1 MTEELKIII
10 SAEVG
15 KLKSAVADAKSQISG
30 IGTEG
35 ESSSSK
41 MSSALEKAGNAAKK
55 AGKVVATAMAAG
67 LAAATAGVVAIGKAA
82 IESYAEYEQLVGGV
96 ETLFKDSAGIVQEY
110 AANAYKTAGLSA
122 NEYMSTVTSF
132 SASLL
137 SSLGGDTAAAAAYAD
152 QAITDMADNANKMGT
167 SITDIQN
174 AYQGFAKQN
183 YTMLDNLKLG
193 YGGTKSEME
202 RLIADANR
210 VKVANGE
217 MADLSIDSFA
227 DVVEAIHIIQTEMGI
242 TGTTAQEAM
251 ATISGSV
258 AMTKAAW
265 SNLLTGIADDNA
277 DFDKLMDN
285 FVESATAAFNNILP
299 RLVTALNGISKL
311 IDGVLPPIIAKIPQ
325 IIEEVL
331 PQLLTAGI
339 NIVTS
344 LIEGIT
350 LSLPALTNAVVTAL
364 PLLITG
370 VLSVLPALLDAGIQ
384 MIAALISGIAQMLPE
399 VITAVIAIIPQL
411 VTAITSNVGLIL
423 EAGITLLMALIQAV
437 PTIIAALVPEIGNIV
452 STVVSTLIANMPL
465 LIQGAI
471 TLFMAILQAIP
482 QVIAGLASAVP
493 TIVSAVVSGLVAGV
507 GSILAGAGKMFA
519 GVITKAGEAK
529 DKAVAKFEELKLKA
543 SEKFEAIKSAT
554 SEKWEAVKNAVTNKL
569 ETAKNNASNKLES
582 IKTAVSNKLETA
594 KSKASTAFEGIK
606 SAASSKLES
615 AKSTASSKMDSI
627 KSAIQNKMD
636 TAKSKA
642 SSALDSIKSAMSSK
656 LDSAKSTASSKLT
669 SIASAFGS
677 KMETA
682 KSKVKSAIDK
692 IKGFMNFSWSLPKLK
707 MPHVSISGK
716 FSLNPPSVPKF
727 SISWYQHGGVFD
739 NPTLFPWAGGV
750 GGLGENGAEA
760 IVPLEKNTQ
769 WLDRIAEMLNQ
780 KMGGGTPIILQ
791 VDGKTFAQTCVNSM
805 NDLTRQTGSLQLKLV

>member
-15 KLKSAVADAKSQISG
+15 KLKSAVNEAKSQISG

-35 ESSSSK
+35 EASSSK
-41 MSSALEKAGNAAKK
+41 MSKALEKAGNAAKS
-55 AGKVVATAMAAG
+55 AGKVMATALAAG
-67 LAAATAGVVAIGKAA
+67 IGAAVTGVGAIAKAA
-82 IESYAEYEQLVGGV
+82 IDSYAEYEQLVGGV
-96 ETLFKDSAGIVQEY
+96 ETLFKSSSGTVQQY
-110 AANAYKTAGLSA
+110 AQNAYKTAGLSA

-137 SSLGGDTAAAAAYAD
+137 QSLGGDTAAAAEYGNM
-152 QAITDMADNANKMGT
+152 AITDMADNANKMGT
-167 SITDIQN
+167 SIGDIQN

-210 VKVANGE
+210 VKEANGE
-217 MADLSIDSFA
+217 MGDLSIESFA
-227 DVVEAIHIIQTEMGI
+227 DVTEAIHIMQTEMGI
-242 TGTTAQEAM
+242 TGTTAKEA
-251 ATISGSV
+251 ASTISGSV

-277 DFDKLMDN
+277 DFDVLMDN
-285 FVESATAAFNNILP
+285 FVESASTAFNNILP

-311 IDGVLPPIIAKIPQ
+311 IDGVLPPIIQKIPQ

-331 PQLLTAGI
+331 PQLLSAGI

-364 PLLITG
+364 PQLITG
-370 VLSVLPALLDAGIQ
+370 ILSVLPALLDAGIQ

-399 VITAVIAIIPQL
+399 VITAVVSLIPQL
-411 VTAITSNVGLIL
+411 VTAITSNIGLIIQ
-423 EAGITLLMALIQAV
+423 AGITLLMALIQAV
-437 PTIIAALVPEIGNIV
+437 PVVIAALVPEIGNIV
-452 STVVSTLIANMPL
+452 STVISTLIANMPL

-482 QVIAGLASAVP
+482 QIIVALGSAVP
-493 TIVSAVVSGLVAGV
+493 TIVTAVVTGLVGGV
-507 GSILAGAGKMFA
+507 GQILEGAGKMFK

-529 DKAVAKFEELKLKA
+529 DKAVAKFEELKSKA

-554 SEKWEAVKNAVTNKL
+554 SEKWESVKNTVTNKL

-582 IKTAVSNKLETA
+582 IKTAVSDKLETA

-606 SAASSKLES
+606 SAASTKLES
-615 AKSTASSKMDSI
+615 AKSTVSNKMDSI

-642 SSALDSIKSAMSSK
+642 SGALDSIKSAFSSK

-682 KSKVKSAIDK
+682 KNKVKSAIDK
-692 IKGFMNFSWSLPKLK
+692 IKGFFKFSWSLPKLK

-727 SISWYQHGGVFD
+727 SISWYQLGGVFD
-739 NPTLFPWAGGV
+739 NPTLFPWAGGI

-769 WLDRIAEMLNQ
+769 WLDRIAEMLYQ
-780 KMGGGTPIILQ
+780 KQGGGTPIILN
-791 VDGKTFAQTCVNSM
+791 VDGKTFAQTCVDTM
-805 NDLTRQTGSLQLKLV
+805 NDLTRQTGNLPLKLV